1 MQLKHA
7 PSRLGASLVALLV
20 VSLWSSSWILIKLGL
35 HEIPPLTFAG
45 LRYFL
50 AFLSLVPFLLTGP
63 SRLALRSLSRHSW
76 LQLSALGLMLYA
88 VGVGGQFVALFYLS
102 TVTTR
107 LIFAFNTVGVALL
120 SGVMLRERPTVRQ
133 WCGVL
138 LAMMGIYVYFHP
150 VDIPASQLAGMVA
163 AVMGMAAFTLAAIV
177 GRDVARS
184 GTIPPLVVTAVSMG
198 IGSVVLLVCGVAAQG
213 MPPISVRNWLIILWL
228 SVLNTAFAFVLWNHT
243 LRTLT
248 AVQSNIITNVMLV
261 EIAALAWVFLGE
273 RLSPID
279 IVGLALV
286 IVGTIIVQLRSGGLE
301 DAAPERP
308 D

>member
-1 MQLKHA
+1 MQLKHP
-7 PSRLGASLVALLV
+7 PSRLAASLFALLV
-20 VSLWSSSWILIKLGL
+20 VSLWSSSWVLIKLGL
-35 HEIPPLTFAG
+35 HDIPPLTFAG

-50 AFLSLVPFLLTGP
+50 AFLSLLPFLLTGA
-63 SRLALRSLSRHSW
+63 SRRSLSSLSRRSW

-88 VGVGGQFVALFYLS
+88 VGVGGQFVALFYLP

-120 SGVMLRERPTVRQ
+120 SGVMLRERPTVLQ

-150 VDIPASQLAGMVA
+150 VDIPASQMVGIVA
-163 AVMGMAAFTLAAIV
+163 AVMGMAAFTLAGIV

-198 IGSVVLLVCGVAAQG
+198 IGSVVLLSCGLAAQG

-248 AVQSNIITNVMLV
+248 AVQSNIITNVMIV

-273 RLSPID
+273 RLELID
-279 IVGLALV
+279 VVGLALV
-286 IVGTIIVQLRSGGLE
+286 IVGTIIVQLRSGRLE
-301 DAAPERP
+301 DAEQESAG
-308 D
+308 

>member
-7 PSRLGASLVALLV
+7 PSRLAASLLALLV
-20 VSLWSSSWILIKLGL
+20 VSLWSSSWVLIKLGL
-35 HEIPPLTFAG
+35 QDIPPLTFAG

-50 AFLSLVPFLLTGP
+50 AFLSLLPFFLTGP
-63 SRLALRSLSRHSW
+63 SRRALRSLSRRSW

-120 SGVMLRERPTVRQ
+120 SGAMLRERPTAQQ
-133 WCGVL
+133 WSGVL
-138 LAMMGIYVYFHP
+138 LAMLGIYVYFHP
-150 VDIPASQLAGMVA
+150 VDIPASQLVGMVA
-163 AVMGMAAFTLAAIV
+163 AVMGMAAFTLAGIV

-184 GTIPPLVVTAVSMG
+184 GTVPPLVVTAVSMG
-198 IGSVVLLVCGVAAQG
+198 IGSVVLLLCGVAAQG

-248 AVQSNIITNVMLV
+248 AVQSNIITNVMIV

-273 RLSPID
+273 RLGRID
-279 IVGLALV
+279 VLGLALV
-286 IVGTIIVQLRSGGLE
+286 IVGTIIVQLRSTALE
-301 DAAPERP
+301 DPERESP